1 MKFANL
7 FSCFFSRCLGLL
19 SLFGLLCCALY
30 RYEEHHKLTTLECGL
45 LIESGYLR
53 ANLCKLH
60 HNLFTEILVSH
71 FSTLETKCYTNLVTL
86 VKELD
91 GTVCH
96 CVEVMLVDTAG
107 KMNFLDNN
115 NLLLLL
121 LLLLSLMLLVT
132 VLTVIHCAAYGRSS
146 LRCDTNK
153 VYALFVRIL
162 FCLIEALDTELI
174 AVLIEETDFLCA
186 DIVIDKK
193 LFSAYSEAPP
203 KSLIG
208 NKKVRNNTPHK
219 TPLFGETF
227 CIKPMLALAAR

>member
-1 MKFANL
+1 M
-7 FSCFFSRCLGLL
+7 
-19 SLFGLLCCALY
+19 
-30 RYEEHHKLTTLECGL
+30 
-45 LIESGYLR
+45 
-53 ANLCKLH
+53 
-60 HNLFTEILVSH
+60 SH
-71 FSTLETKCYTNLVTL
+71 FSTLKSESYTNLVTL

-153 VYALFVRIL
+153 VYALFVCIL

-208 NKKVRNNTPHK
+208 NKKVRIYSAQNYPF
-219 TPLFGETF
+219 FGINF
-227 CIKPMLALAAR
+227 CIRPMLAPAAR